1 MKTNILFLSII
12 LLLIS
17 CGGKKTGE
25 ANNDQRISEY
35 KSLAIASIY
44 RRNFQQALEDI
55 RAIEGLDNNDPELY
69 LIKGLIFFGLKD
81 YDSAEASYKKAL
93 EIKSDY
99 SEARYNLCGLYLK
112 LDRLDSAIQQCEKAS
127 TDILYRSRDKAL
139 TSLGVAYYKKGDVEK
154 AKEYYDKSLEINPA
168 LVYTHNELGKL
179 YMAAGDY
186 QRAVEEFKRAT
197 FGYEL
202 YDEALYNLGVCYLKL
217 GKTVEACESFKRVV
231 EISSLSEYGLNSSK
245 YVNSIC
251 NEN

>member
-1 MKTNILFLSII
+1 MKTNIFFLSII
-12 LLLIS
+12 LLLVS

-25 ANNDQRISEY
+25 TNSAQRIQEY

-44 RRNFQQALEDI
+44 RRNFQQALQDI
-55 RAIEGLDNNDPELY
+55 QKIESLDSNDPELY
-69 LIKGLIFFGLKD
+69 LIKGLIYFGLRD

-112 LDRLDSAIQQCEKAS
+112 LDKLDSAIEQCKKAS
-127 TDILYRSRDKAL
+127 ADVLYRSRDKAL
-139 TSLGVAYYKKGDVEK
+139 TSLGVAYYKKGDVQK

-179 YMAAGDY
+179 YMSAGDY
-186 QRAVEEFKRAT
+186 QRALEEFKRAT
-197 FGYEL
+197 TGYEL
-202 YDEALYNLGVCYLKL
+202 YDEALFNLGVCYLKL

-231 EISSLSEYGLNSSK
+231 KISSLSEYGMNASK
-245 YVNSIC
+245 YINSIC
-251 NEN
+251 N

>member
-1 MKTNILFLSII
+1 MKIDIFLLTII

-25 ANNDQRISEY
+25 TNDEQRISEY

-55 RAIEGLDNNDPELY
+55 QKIESLDSNDPELY

-81 YDSAEASYKKAL
+81 YESAEASYKKAL

-112 LDRLDSAIQQCEKAS
+112 LDKLDNAIEQCEKAS
-127 TDILYRSRDKAL
+127 SDILYRSRDKAL
-139 TSLGVAYYKKGDVEK
+139 TSLGVAYFKKGDAQK

-179 YMAAGDY
+179 YMSAGDY

-197 FGYEL
+197 TGYEL
-202 YDEALYNLGVCYLKL
+202 YDEALFNLGICYLKL
-217 GKTVEACESFKRVV
+217 GKTLEACESFRKVI
-231 EISSLSEYGLNSSK
+231 EISSVSEYGMNASR

-251 NEN
+251 N

>member
-17 CGGKKTGE
+17 CGGKKTQE
-25 ANNDQRISEY
+25 TKNDQRISEH

-55 RAIEGLDNNDPELY
+55 EAIESLDSNDPELY
-69 LIKGLIFFGLKD
+69 LIKGLIFFGLRD
-81 YDSAEASYKKAL
+81 FDSAEASYKRAL

-112 LDRLDSAIQQCEKAS
+112 LDKPDSAIEQCEKAS
-127 TDILYRSRDKAL
+127 GDILYRSRDKAL
-139 TSLGVAYYKKGDVEK
+139 TSLGVAYYKKGDVQK
-154 AKEYYDKSLEINPA
+154 AKEYYDRSLEINPA

-179 YMAAGDY
+179 YMSTGDY

-202 YDEALYNLGVCYLKL
+202 YDEALFNLGVCYLKL
-217 GKTVEACESFKRVV
+217 GKTAEACESFKRVV
-231 EISSLSEYGLNSSK
+231 EISNFSDYGMSASK
-245 YVNSIC
+245 YVNTIC
-251 NEN
+251 N

>member
-17 CGGKKTGE
+17 CGGKKTQE
-25 ANNDQRISEY
+25 TKNDQRISEH

-44 RRNFQQALEDI
+44 RRNFQQAMEDI
-55 RAIEGLDNNDPELY
+55 EVIESLDSNDPELY
-69 LIKGLIFFGLKD
+69 LIKGLIFFGLRD
-81 YDSAEASYKKAL
+81 FDSAEASYKRAL

-112 LDRLDSAIQQCEKAS
+112 LDKPDSAIEQCEKAS
-127 TDILYRSRDKAL
+127 ADILYRSRDKAL
-139 TSLGVAYYKKGDVEK
+139 TSLGVAYYKKGDVQK
-154 AKEYYDKSLEINPA
+154 AKEYYDRSLEINPA

-179 YMAAGDY
+179 YMSTGDY

-202 YDEALYNLGVCYLKL
+202 YDEALFNLGVCYLKL

-231 EISSLSEYGLNSSK
+231 KISNFSDYGMSASK
-245 YVNSIC
+245 YVNTIC
-251 NEN
+251 N